1 MKENIF
7 NLNNSCYFIK
17 IKELVWGIQQ
27 VESDSPNLL
36 IGTDKCFGV
45 CDNYNKI
52 IYIDETLETNA
63 KKRTLKHELTHA
75 FITTYL
81 LERKDNY
88 TEEDLCELVS
98 IYGEDIIKLYNK
110 IIRAWG

>member
-1 MKENIF
+1 MKEDIY
-7 NLNNSCYFIK
+7 NLNNPCYFIK
-17 IKELVWGIQQ
+17 IKELVWCILQ
-27 VESDSPNLL
+27 VKPDSPNLL

-45 CDNYNKI
+45 CDNYNRI
-52 IYIDETLETNA
+52 IYIDESLEINA

-98 IYGEDIIKLYNK
+98 IYGEDIIKLCNK
-110 IIRAWG
+110 IAKSWG